1 MSRVS
6 TLARRLSRVASRA
19 RAVSPMPS
27 EWIPLSITAT
37 SSTRLPATRAT
48 RDAST
53 SSSASSSASLL
64 DAAARARVSEDLRRM
79 GVRKLDGDG
88 GAHGRRVAL
97 VPLGTFNDD
106 PCVVMRVTEDMMRRM
121 KVCALPS
128 AAVEES
134 TLLESSSVTTT
145 RAARRAGEA
154 LFGDAEDA
162 SVELLGASHDVLD
175 ARGRTV
181 VTPVVAYF
189 GEVGERVRGRKD
201 VAAISLSTV
210 MSLEG
215 VAADGGD
222 GVKFI
227 GRLEAEGLSGNEA
240 SALHGAL
247 RVVAGRN
254 RAYKEA
260 LYDQFAPGYAR
271 RAPEATHVESLL
283 DPSRAPSDGEH
294 ATG

>member
-1 MSRVS
+1 MSLAS
-6 TLARRLSRVASRA
+6 TVARRVTRVASRA
-19 RAVSPMPS
+19 RAVSPTTS
-27 EWIPLSITAT
+27 EWISLSIAT
-37 SSTRLPATRAT
+37 PSTRLAATAIAH
-48 RDAST
+48 DAST
-53 SSSASSSASLL
+53 SSSSSSSLL

-88 GAHGRRVAL
+88 AHGRRVAL
-97 VPLGTFNDD
+97 VPLGTFNKD
-106 PCVVMRVTEDMMRRM
+106 PCVVMTVTEDMMRGAR
-121 KVCALPS
+121 VCALPS
-128 AAVEES
+128 AGVEES

-145 RAARRAGEA
+145 RAARRASEA
-154 LFGDAEDA
+154 LFGEREDA
-162 SVELLGASHDVLD
+162 TVELLGASHDVLD
-175 ARGRTV
+175 ERGRTV
-181 VTPVVAYF
+181 VTPVLVYF

-215 VAADGGD
+215 IAADGD

-227 GRLEAEGLSGNEA
+227 GTLEAEGLSGYEA

-271 RAPEATHVESLL
+271 SAPAAAHVESLL
-283 DPSRAPSDGEH
+283 NPSRAPNGGEH